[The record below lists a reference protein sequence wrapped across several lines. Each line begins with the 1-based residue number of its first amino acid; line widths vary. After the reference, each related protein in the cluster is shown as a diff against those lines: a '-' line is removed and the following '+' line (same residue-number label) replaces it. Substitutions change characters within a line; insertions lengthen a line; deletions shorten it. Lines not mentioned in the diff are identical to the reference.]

1 MVVDVLLVVAGGL
14 VVAQLV
20 EGQGQE
26 QRAAHDDGGP
36 PVTGRQLDEAH
47 AVGSHAWRD
56 GMRDERGGETM
67 EERDGG
73 ARWRL
78 RLRRSRRRLPR
89 RTKRTMDGAGLGN

>member
-1 MVVDVLLVVAGGL
+1 MHGGLGALVIERVVVDARALQVGGQVVVDVLLVVAGGL

-26 QRAAHDDGGP
+26 QRAANDDGGP

-56 GMRDERGGETM
+56 GIRNERGGETA
-67 EERDGG
+67 EERD
-73 ARWRL
+73 
-78 RLRRSRRRLPR
+78 
-89 RTKRTMDGAGLGN
+89 